1 MTHLLRTMR
10 LTVCF
15 LLVALLL
22 PLSPGAQQEA
32 EPEIVDIII
41 TTSNSHLLLFAT
53 IKNCFTDE
61 MIEGVRN
68 GIPVSFTFMVELDQL
83 RNNWF
88 DTTLADLSVTHTMT
102 YDALKEEYHVQLTEF
117 GNRIEKTKS
126 LDEAKQFMTEL
137 SGLKVIPL
145 DVLEPD
151 APYEL
156 RIKAKLAE
164 KKLPLGIHYL
174 VPFVS
179 LWDFETDWR
188 AIEFRY

>member
-1 MTHLLRTMR
+1 MKHLLRTLRMSA
-10 LTVCF
+10 CF
-15 LLVALLL
+15 LLIALLF
-22 PLSPGAQQEA
+22 PMSPGARQEA
-32 EPEIVDIII
+32 EPEIADIII
-41 TTSNSHLLLFAT
+41 TTSSSHLLLFAT

-68 GIPVSFTFMVELDQL
+68 GIPVSFTFMVELEQL

-102 YDALKEEYHVQLTEF
+102 FDALKEEYHVQLTEF
-117 GNRIEKTKS
+117 GNRIEKTRS
-126 LDEAKQFMTEL
+126 LREAKQFMTEL

-145 DVLEPD
+145 DTLKPD

-174 VPFVS
+174 MPFIS

-188 AIEFRY
+188 SIEFRY